1 VCLEV
6 KAGLYERRFH
16 PYIQNFV
23 AGLGGRDVTVEVF
36 EDIVSKLIASCERG
50 DPMGYEIINVRE

>member
-1 VCLEV
+1 
-6 KAGLYERRFH
+6 
-16 PYIQNFV
+16 V

-36 EDIVSKLIASCERG
+36 EDMVDMLIASCDRG